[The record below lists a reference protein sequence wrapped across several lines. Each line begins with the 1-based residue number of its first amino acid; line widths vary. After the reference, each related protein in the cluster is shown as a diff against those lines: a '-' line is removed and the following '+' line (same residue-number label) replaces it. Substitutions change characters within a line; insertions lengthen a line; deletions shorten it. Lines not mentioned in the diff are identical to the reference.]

1 MGKGVLVLITGT
13 TPAVLSTRHNNYHD
27 MSESGSLIK
36 ILGYVIILMIETSN
50 KPLEFHQHF
59 LYSIKSVYVTP
70 TTTKNTK
77 RPWRSSRKSLT
88 LRGKLDPS
96 FSQ

>member
-1 MGKGVLVLITGT
+1 MLVLITGT
-13 TPAVLSTRHNNYHD
+13 TPAVLPTRHNNYHHKP
-27 MSESGSLIK
+27 ESGSLIK
-36 ILGYVIILMIETSN
+36 ILGNVIILMIETSN

-88 LRGKLDPS
+88 LQGETRSMLLTAAV
-96 FSQ
+96 